1 MEADPAHREINN
13 RRRNMKKE
21 ILKILEN
28 REFDKL
34 VMIGNVKKTL
44 SILISYLYSD
54 ELYMFRAAEAIGY
67 ICRYIYREKPETVKE
82 IIRRMF
88 WYMNEE
94 NGGYCMGAP
103 IVVGEI
109 GRIMGEDFKDF
120 INPTASLIENHE
132 LKMKYLIYSI
142 GRIGRRILEAN
153 LDLKDKLLK
162 LLDYPDPETRAY
174 TIKTIH
180 ELKIE
185 EALSKLKNML
195 NDESIVKIYDDGY
208 LREVKICQLA
218 AQAIKSL

>member
-1 MEADPAHREINN
+1 
-13 RRRNMKKE
+13 MKKE
-21 ILKILEN
+21 LFKILEN

-44 SILISYLYSD
+44 SILISYLYGD

-67 ICRYIYREKPETVKE
+67 ICRYIYREEPETVKE

-94 NGGYCMGAP
+94 NGGYCMGAT

-132 LKMKYLIYSI
+132 LKMKYVIYSI

-153 LDLKDKLLK
+153 LNLKDKLLE
-162 LLDYPDPETRAY
+162 LLDDPDPETRAY
-174 TIKTIH
+174 TIKTIQ
-180 ELKIE
+180 ELKID

-195 NDESIVKIYDDGY
+195 NDKSIVKIYDDGY
-208 LREVKICQLA
+208 LREVRISQLA
-218 AQAIKSL
+218 AQAIISLEARR

>member
-1 MEADPAHREINN
+1 
-13 RRRNMKKE
+13 MKKE
-21 ILKILEN
+21 LFKILEN

-67 ICRYIYREKPETVKE
+67 ICRYIYREEPETVKE

-174 TIKTIH
+174 TIKTIQ
-180 ELKIE
+180 ELKID

-195 NDESIVKIYDDGY
+195 NDKSIVKIYDDGY
-208 LREVKICQLA
+208 LREVRISQLA
-218 AQAIKSL
+218 AQAIISLEARR